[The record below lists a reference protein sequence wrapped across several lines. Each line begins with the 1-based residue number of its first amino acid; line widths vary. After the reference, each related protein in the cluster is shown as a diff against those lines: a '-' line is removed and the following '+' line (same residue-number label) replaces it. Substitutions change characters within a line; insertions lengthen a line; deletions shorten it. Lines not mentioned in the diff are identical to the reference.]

1 MKART
6 TASSSAAR
14 PTAFISGGDP
24 MQGMDGYPAHPAR
37 DMAIRSMTLVEAGDG
52 DAWLDLWADDGV
64 VEDPIGISS
73 FDPDGKGHRG
83 KDAIRK
89 FWDEVMSQAP
99 ITFSVRESYAAG
111 NECANVGS

>member
-1 MKART
+1 
-6 TASSSAAR
+6 
-14 PTAFISGGDP
+14 

-73 FDPDGKGHRG
+73 FVSLGNKSDVSANDFLNYWDDDPDTSVVLMYTESFGNP
-83 KDAIRK
+83 RK
-89 FWDEVMSQAP
+89 FGRIARRGMSATTQLHISLASAP
-99 ITFSVRESYAAG
+99 RPSSNR
-111 NECANVGS
+111 